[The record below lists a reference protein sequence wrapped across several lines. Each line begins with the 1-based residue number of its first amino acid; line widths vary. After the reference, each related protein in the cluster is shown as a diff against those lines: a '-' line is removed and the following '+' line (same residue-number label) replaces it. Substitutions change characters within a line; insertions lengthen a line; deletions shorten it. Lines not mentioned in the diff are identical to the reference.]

1 MDELLDNEVELG
13 GAEDGLHVAEDLLNI
28 ESEAL
33 HYQLPVNVLLEV
45 LCELHFS
52 HSQVIGV
59 IDKEE
64 EKAVI
69 ISVVDDLQ
77 VARIVIL
84 ILDIQLVVDLH
95 KHGVG
100 LDKLHDLLHL

>member
-1 MDELLDNEVELG
+1 M
-13 GAEDGLHVAEDLLNI
+13 LNI
-28 ESEAL
+28 ESETL
-33 HYQLPVNVLLEV
+33 HNQLPVNVLLEV
-45 LCELHFS
+45 LSELDLS

-64 EKAVI
+64 EEAVI
-69 ISVVDDLQ
+69 IGVVHDLQ

>member
-1 MDELLDNEVELG
+1 M
-13 GAEDGLHVAEDLLNI
+13 LNI
-28 ESEAL
+28 ETEAL
-33 HYQLPVNVLLEV
+33 HNQLPVHILLKVLS
-45 LCELHFS
+45 ELYLS

-64 EKAVI
+64 EEAVI
-69 ISVVDDLQ
+69 IGVVHDLQ

-84 ILDIQLVVDLH
+84 ILDIEFVVDLH

>member
-1 MDELLDNEVELG
+1 M
-13 GAEDGLHVAEDLLNI
+13 LNI
-28 ESEAL
+28 ESETL
-33 HYQLPVNVLLEV
+33 HNKLPVNVLLKV
-45 LCELHFS
+45 LCELHLS
-52 HSQVIGV
+52 HNQIIGV

-64 EKAVI
+64 EEAVI
-69 ISVVDDLQ
+69 IGVVHDLQ

>member
-1 MDELLDNEVELG
+1 MDELLDNEVELSR
-13 GAEDGLHVAEDLLNI
+13 AEDGLHIAEDLLNI
-28 ESEAL
+28 KSEAL

-45 LCELHFS
+45 LCELDLS
-52 HSQVIGV
+52 HSQIIRV

-69 ISVVDDLQ
+69 IGVVHDLQ

-95 KHGVG
+95 KH
-100 LDKLHDLLHL
+100 

>member
-1 MDELLDNEVELG
+1 M
-13 GAEDGLHVAEDLLNI
+13 LNI
-28 ESEAL
+28 ESETL
-33 HYQLPVNVLLEV
+33 HNQLPVNVLLEV
-45 LCELHFS
+45 LSELDLS
-52 HSQVIGV
+52 HCQVIGV

-64 EKAVI
+64 EEAVI
-69 ISVVDDLQ
+69 IGVVHDLQ
-77 VARIVIL
+77 VARRVIL